1 MASTSRKSKRTK
13 TLVIDR
19 LEMVSKDVFKQYFS
33 QITDLIG
40 DSPGVYALYDDE
52 VLYYVGKSNELRKR
66 VKQHLRDRHYAGWTH
81 FSLYLMSDEEHIGE
95 MESLLVRIANPKGNR
110 VVPRGKSVGPL
121 VKRLRALIKRRQK
134 EELDSLFA
142 NRERKPSRQPAASQ
156 PERLAGLVQKKT
168 KLFRT
173 YKGKPANAT
182 LSPEGVI
189 LYKGKKFASPS
200 GAARAVVGQHRA
212 VNGWDFWYVQNAA
225 GDWVKLSELRQ

>member
-1 MASTSRKSKRTK
+1 MATKSRKSKGAK
-13 TLVIDR
+13 SLVINR

-40 DSPGVYALYDDE
+40 SSPGVYALYDDE

-66 VKQHLRDRHYAGWTH
+66 VKQHLKDRHYAGWTH
-81 FSLYLMSDEEHIGE
+81 FSLYLVRDEEHIGE

-110 VVPRGKSVGPL
+110 VVPRGRSVGPL
-121 VKRLRALIKRRQK
+121 VKLLKESIKQRQK
-134 EELDSLFA
+134 EELNSLFA
-142 NRERKPSRQPAASQ
+142 NRERKTATRAAKSH
-156 PERLAGLVQKKT
+156 PEHLAGLVQRKT

-173 YKGKPANAT
+173 YKGKAINAS

-189 LYKGKKFASPS
+189 LYKGKKFTSPS

-212 VNGWDFWYVQNAA
+212 INGWHFWYIQDAA
-225 GDWVKLSELRQ
+225 GDWVKLSELRR